1 MSRRAHR
8 MSRRARRI
16 WNVVGALAAAAFT
29 ALVIASPILFELGGI
44 G

>member
-1 MSRRAHR
+1 

-16 WNVVGALAAAAFT
+16 WNVVGMVAAAAFT
-29 ALVIASPILFELGGI
+29 ALVLASPILIELGGV